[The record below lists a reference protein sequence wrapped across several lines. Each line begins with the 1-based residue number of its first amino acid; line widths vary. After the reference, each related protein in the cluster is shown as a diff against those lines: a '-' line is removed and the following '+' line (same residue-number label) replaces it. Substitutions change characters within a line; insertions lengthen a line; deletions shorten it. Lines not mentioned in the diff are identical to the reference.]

1 MIYGP
6 KSTESSRQATPT
18 LNRLN
23 SRPSRLRST
32 MASHRQS
39 RTSATGMS
47 GRPEQP
53 VTNLAVGPPR
63 EQPSNLCWAGLAG
76 NGWACTESGSQPL
89 VARKPG
95 RRQGGGT
102 RGYIRWTADA
112 IWIPGPPPLG
122 DLGRASGRGR
132 RCGRPDHLVRRR
144 RFRRWWH
151 LLAHGR
157 RGVRRLLTGP
167 NLDSAGGRGESAV
180 GYQPRSPAS
189 LLSPV
194 RARPREGRVG

>member
-1 MIYGP
+1 
-6 KSTESSRQATPT
+6 
-18 LNRLN
+18 
-23 SRPSRLRST
+23 

-112 IWIPGPPPLG
+112 IWIPGPPRWVILAV
-122 DLGRASGRGR
+122 L
-132 RCGRPDHLVRRR
+132 LVVVAVAVV
-144 RFRRWWH
+144 
-151 LLAHGR
+151 LIILY
-157 RGVRRLLTGP
+157 
-167 NLDSAGGRGESAV
+167 AGGGS
-180 GYQPRSPAS
+180 GGGGIY
-189 LLSPV
+189 
-194 RARPREGRVG
+194 